1 LESYKSSRPVGGC
14 ILGVPD
20 AVGLL
25 RPCEYVLLKEV
36 PVEYIHRRSMH
47 EITQFSVVL
56 GNQALK

>member
-1 LESYKSSRPVGGC
+1 M
-14 ILGVPD
+14 GVPD